1 MDDQAHIALP
11 GSRRSDDNVGRPCA
25 KGKRFGES
33 PPPTENFRT
42 RGDKS
47 SRIRGTQRREQQSRW
62 CQLNSRHQ
70 TGQKLHPTTFPVR
83 KQGKPDMTADRNS
96 VRKEKRVT
104 DRVKLEG
111 RRI

>member
-42 RGDKS
+42 RGDQS
-47 SRIRGTQRREQQSRW
+47 SRIRGTKSREKTSRW
-62 CQLNSRHQ
+62 CQTKSRNQ
-70 TGQKLHPTTFPVR
+70 TGQLPPHTSFPVR
-83 KQGKPDMTADRNS
+83 KQSKPAMPQIQGPKTRRRTAR
-96 VRKEKRVT
+96 EK
-104 DRVKLEG
+104 
-111 RRI
+111 